1 MLLTG
6 YEQMRAKM
14 AALTG
19 DWQDALTV
27 ELILTEMGIYSEP
40 NDVACRVLT
49 ASNTI
54 ALTAACCVPVR
65 PPTHSTLP

>member
-1 MLLTG
+1 
-6 YEQMRAKM
+6 MRAKM

-19 DWQDALTV
+19 DWQEV
-27 ELILTEMGIYSEP
+27 ELILTEMGICSEP

-54 ALTAACCVPVR
+54 ALTDACCVPVR